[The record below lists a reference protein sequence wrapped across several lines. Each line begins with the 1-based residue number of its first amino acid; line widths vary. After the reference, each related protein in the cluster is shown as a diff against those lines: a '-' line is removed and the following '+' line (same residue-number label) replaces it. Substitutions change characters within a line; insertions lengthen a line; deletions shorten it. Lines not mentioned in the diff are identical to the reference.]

1 MAWLDALKG
10 KVIGLDTSPLIY
22 FIEENPKYTSIVDP
36 FFEALARRELRV
48 VTSTITLLE
57 VLVHPMKRN
66 DGRLATKYRTILL
79 NTRDL
84 SLISF
89 NQSIAEEA
97 ARIRAVY
104 DLHIADAIEIATAL
118 NSRATFF
125 LTNDKRLSS
134 VSGIEVLLL
143 DELKEKSVDEP
154 KTDS

>member
-1 MAWLDALKG
+1 
-10 KVIGLDTSPLIY
+10 
-22 FIEENPKYTSIVDP
+22 
-36 FFEALARRELRV
+36 
-48 VTSTITLLE
+48 
-57 VLVHPMKRN
+57 
-66 DGRLATKYRTILL
+66 
-79 NTRDL
+79 
-84 SLISF
+84 LISF